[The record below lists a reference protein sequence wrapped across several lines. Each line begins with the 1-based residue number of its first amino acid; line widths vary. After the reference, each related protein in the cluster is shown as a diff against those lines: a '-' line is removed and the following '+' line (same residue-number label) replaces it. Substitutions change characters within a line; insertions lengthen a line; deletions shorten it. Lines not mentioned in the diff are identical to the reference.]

1 MTSPHPKRPWINR
14 RVDIVKKLLRREIED
29 SEDHSPAIIF
39 FENLD
44 ALLPASAGE
53 DDGHNHDDG
62 RAENLAEFFAD
73 AAANLKSVLL
83 VATAKSE
90 DALHSTLGE
99 TWVFEHGV
107 ELSPPTRAE
116 RSGLLAHHI
125 KMLVLQGG
133 GGTGGDGE
141 SCLAVSSLDFD
152 ALVSSSEMEGYV
164 SRDLEQ
170 LASRA
175 VHQATLRVGRE
186 VGGAATATA
195 TATAAA
201 AESTGGG
208 GGGGTQQQLAARSS
222 SSAGSARPRAAVE
235 LLPSDFEAAL
245 KGFAASSLQGVKLH
259 EGNKA
264 FGDVGGLVEAKR
276 HLLDTFMWP
285 TRYPDLFA
293 ACPLRLRSGI
303 MLYGPPGCG
312 KTLLAGAAANECGL
326 RFISVAGP
334 ELLNKYI
341 GASEQAVRDV
351 FERAR
356 AASPSILFF
365 DEFDSIAPKRGHDST
380 GVTDRVVNQLLTEL
394 DGVEGLQ
401 GVYVLAATSRPE
413 LIDAALLRP
422 GRLDKAILCEMPDA
436 SARASILETLSST
449 VEVAPGVEWPR
460 LAAAC
465 NGFSGADLKAVLSNA
480 QLSAVHEVIGKI
492 DPNQSSRDGG
502 GGGGGDGGGGGSGEG
517 EGGEGGSLDTGG
529 GCTRVGASGCV

>member
-1 MTSPHPKRPWINR
+1 MLTCAHS
-14 RVDIVKKLLRREIED
+14 DD
-29 SEDHSPAIIF
+29 SSHS
-39 FENLD
+39 
-44 ALLPASAGE
+44 SS
-53 DDGHNHDDG
+53 GHNHDDG
-62 RAENLAEFFAD
+62 RAENLADFFSE
-73 AAANLKSVLL
+73 AAANLKNVLL

-90 DALHSTLGE
+90 DGLHATLGE

-107 ELSPPTRAE
+107 ELAPPNRKERAA
-116 RSGLLAHHI
+116 LLAHHVD
-125 KMLVLQGG
+125 VLESRGG
-133 GGTGGDGE
+133 GNG
-141 SCLAVSSLDFD
+141 SCLVVDGLDFD
-152 ALVSSSEMEGYV
+152 ALVASSEMEGYV

-175 VHQATLRVGRE
+175 VHQATLRIG
-186 VGGAATATA
+186 
-195 TATAAA
+195 AAA
-201 AESTGGG
+201 ADVGTSVGMGAGMGGG
-208 GGGGTQQQLAARSS
+208 LAIPVDLS
-222 SSAGSARPRAAVE
+222 
-235 LLPSDFEAAL
+235 PSDFEVAL
-245 KGFAASSLQGVKLH
+245 KGFTAGSLQGVKLH

-285 TRYPDLFA
+285 SRYPDLFA

-394 DGVEGLQ
+394 DGVEGLS

-422 GRLDKAILCEMPDA
+422 GRLDKAILCEMPDVT
-436 SARASILETLSST
+436 ARASILETLSSS
-449 VEVAPGVEWPR
+449 VEVTPQVDWLR
-460 LAAAC
+460 LAEEC

-480 QLSAVHEVIGKI
+480 QLSAVHQVIGRIDRNQPAGSSSCTGGSSGSGASGGKI
-492 DPNQSSRDGG
+492 VVTEEHLHEAAKSTRPSVSASDLARHMHAYKDFMASGG
-502 GGGGGDGGGGGSGEG
+502 GGAGGGSGNA
-517 EGGEGGSLDTGG
+517 GG
-529 GCTRVGASGCV
+529 GAGGGRETLA